1 MREGGEGETYPHRER
16 GPETRRDLGEGRPV
30 SCVLCGC
37 VILIVERVWLYG
49 DIKSDKRE
57 RRDSYRRR

>member
-30 SCVLCGC
+30 SCVLC
-37 VILIVERVWLYG
+37 VILIEVLL
-49 DIKSDKRE
+49 RE
-57 RRDSYRRR
+57 CGCMWRHEE